1 MYTHLLPTSFDK
13 LPYLSVKKKKI
24 TGGIY
29 VKPNRNHLTLRRL
42 NKDMTFYF
50 IMPCLKLNTIIDWS
64 EFHRGPASV
73 DPGLVSRAPRRK
85 NLFAVSSLVKHRNR
99 LFIIVIIWFYALQKC
114 TVIPTSKHLK
124 GVTSQNPESA
134 LNWPSSLALKAGTYG
149 GVFTRRWIWN
159 YPIIMA
165 DGQ

>member
-1 MYTHLLPTSFDK
+1 M
-13 LPYLSVKKKKI
+13 
-24 TGGIY
+24 
-29 VKPNRNHLTLRRL
+29 KPNRNHLTLRRL

-99 LFIIVIIWFYALQKC
+99 LFIIVIIWFLC
-114 TVIPTSKHLK
+114 
-124 GVTSQNPESA
+124 SA
-134 LNWPSSLALKAGTYG
+134 KMYRNSYIKAFEMCNVPKPGKRFELAE
-149 GVFTRRWIWN
+149 
-159 YPIIMA
+159 
-165 DGQ
+165 